1 MRSRSTK
8 SRGCYSIHPS
18 GLILSSVFVILF
30 LLASNLI
37 WFETPSVACGTPD
50 NTPHARPASNTQA
63 NLYGN
68 FLSLSLGRQIS
79 SSTLDDE
86 TRAGIDEDLEGRS
99 DWFTFQRAYPSN
111 TIPADARLRAW
122 RESRRYET
130 DSKFGLQASQNW
142 RPVGPSPTFSAFWG
156 LTSGRVNAVAI
167 SPANS

>member
-1 MRSRSTK
+1 
-8 SRGCYSIHPS
+8 
-18 GLILSSVFVILF
+18 
-30 LLASNLI
+30 
-37 WFETPSVACGTPD
+37 
-50 NTPHARPASNTQA
+50 
-63 NLYGN
+63 
-68 FLSLSLGRQIS
+68 RQIS

-167 SPANS
+167 SPANSSLVLIGSATGGIWRSTDSGETFAPVSDDQVDLAVGYIAFSKSNPSIAYAGMGDTNGGYLGNGVLK